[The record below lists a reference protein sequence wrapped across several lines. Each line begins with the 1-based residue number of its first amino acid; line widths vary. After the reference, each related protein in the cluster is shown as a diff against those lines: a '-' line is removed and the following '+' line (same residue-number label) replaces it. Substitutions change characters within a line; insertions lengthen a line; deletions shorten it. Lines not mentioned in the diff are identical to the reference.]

1 MSRLYR
7 QESVKST
14 NETYLRIFIVE
25 TTEQSPKGQS
35 NQILLRHQQSLPK
48 FLLGKLLGKE

>member
-48 FLLGKLLGKE
+48 FLLRKLLGKE